1 MATPPVQKSVPA
13 PGVDSRVVIGK
24 TPGGSKGALA
34 GVPPGQAAGKT
45 KAGAV
50 PQAAL
55 QGALAVARRHLPAVV
70 KAVVTHRQRNAPAAT
85 MAQAAVTRLRAN
97 VLVVMTA
104 QAVAMRLRV
113 GVPGVRMKKRA
124 RLGNSPPLVFAR
136 AGKRRPST
144 GPGKSLRRCCR
155 V

>member
-1 MATPPVQKSVPA
+1 M
-13 PGVDSRVVIGK
+13 VIGK
-24 TPGGSKGALA
+24 TPGGSKDALA
-34 GVPPGQAAGKT
+34 GVPPGQATGKT

-50 PQAAL
+50 PQAAP
-55 QGALAVARRHLPAVV
+55 QGALAVARRHLPVVV
-70 KAVVTHRQRNAPAAT
+70 KAVATHRQRNAPAAT
-85 MAQAAVTRLRAN
+85 MAQAVVTRLRAN

-104 QAVAMRLRV
+104 QVAVMRLRANALVAMTAQAVATCLRV

-136 AGKRRPST
+136 AGKRRPSM

-155 V
+155 A